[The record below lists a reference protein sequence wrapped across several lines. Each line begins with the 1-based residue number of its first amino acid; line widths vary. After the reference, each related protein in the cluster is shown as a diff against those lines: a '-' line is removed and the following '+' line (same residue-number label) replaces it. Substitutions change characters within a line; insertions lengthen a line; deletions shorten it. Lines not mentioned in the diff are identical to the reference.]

1 MCETQGKRV
10 NEGGDSPRRE
20 MREISRNWKSTSK
33 PKHPSPKYPT
43 KHTHR
48 DRETQKETERERQGG
63 IDRDTERKRETD
75 RQTQRR
81 ETDTEERKTDTEERE
96 RQTDTEERE
105 KDRNLKS
112 LKDWVTSCL
121 SDDSPHSIV
130 NYR

>member
-1 MCETQGKRV
+1 
-10 NEGGDSPRRE
+10 

-81 ETDTEERKTDTEERE
+81 ETKKQRE
-96 RQTDTEERE
+96 TT
-105 KDRNLKS
+105 
-112 LKDWVTSCL
+112 
-121 SDDSPHSIV
+121 
-130 NYR
+130 